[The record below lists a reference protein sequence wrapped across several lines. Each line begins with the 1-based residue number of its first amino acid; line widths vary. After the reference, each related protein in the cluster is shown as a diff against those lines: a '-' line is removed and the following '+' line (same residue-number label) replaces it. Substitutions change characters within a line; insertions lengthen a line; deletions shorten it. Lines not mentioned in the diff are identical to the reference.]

1 MAIRLDREKSPGLI
15 ELEGTIDIAGAA
27 ELKSVLVEALASGG
41 ETRISLEKTTSVD
54 VTAVQMLW
62 AAEQE
67 AKTSGVVLALEG
79 EVPEAV
85 RAALREAGFERFPL
99 ADEPMNGGR

>member
-1 MAIRLDREKSPGLI
+1 MAIRLDQEKSPGLI
-15 ELEGTIDIAGAA
+15 ELEGAIDIAGAA
-27 ELKSVLVEALASGG
+27 ELKSVLVEALAFAR
-41 ETRISLEKTTSVD
+41 ETRISLRKATSVD

-67 AKTSGVVLALEG
+67 AKTSGAILALEG

-85 RAALREAGFERFPL
+85 RAVLRAAGFERFPL